1 MGTLINQIS
10 VSLDNLINEVE
21 SPILVPYESMSTIT
35 LRGVKEDEYWF
46 KSEDNL
52 EISLSEP
59 DIMTVEVHEEEAKK
73 KIEVTLERLE
83 ELEEERKED
92 ETLILV
98 KTLVLPR
105 ILIEL
110 ETGVEEK
117 EHFEILYA
125 DNTFMLDGL
134 QTWKRNE
141 NNVRLRL
148 TKENFWKVFKM
159 WNYFIC
165 ASFLL
170 KPTFNAEELISSSV
184 PPSVPPMQQRPLT
197 RLDSKKLK
205 EFYHNYQVD
214 RALYHV
220 DRAQYQ

>member
-1 MGTLINQIS
+1 MGTLINQIN

-52 EISLSEP
+52 EISLSGA
-59 DIMTVEVHEEEAKK
+59 DIMTREVHEEEAKK

-92 ETLILV
+92 ETLMLV

-125 DNTFMLDGL
+125 DNTFIWL
-134 QTWKRNE
+134 
-141 NNVRLRL
+141 
-148 TKENFWKVFKM
+148 
-159 WNYFIC
+159 
-165 ASFLL
+165 SFEE
-170 KPTFNAEELISSSV
+170 PTFNAEELISSSV
-184 PPSVPPMQQRPLT
+184 PPSVTPMQQRPLT